1 MKNIILII
9 AVVLLPFMSS
19 AQIKKASLQA
29 SGLTCSMCS
38 NSVLKSLKAV
48 PFVGTIDSDV
58 ETSTFNITFKDGQE
72 VDLDALQKA
81 VAKAGFSV
89 SKLVFTMN
97 VGAIRVKED
106 THVDINGKTYHF
118 INVKE
123 KALNGDVD
131 LTLIDKNFVTSK
143 EFKKFKGQT
152 KMTCY
157 TTGTKQACCSSGK
170 GNDRMYHVTI

>member
-1 MKNIILII
+1 MKKIIII
-9 AVVLLPFMSS
+9 MAVVLLPFIAG
-19 AQIKKASLQA
+19 AQIKKANLQA

-38 NSVLKSLKAV
+38 NSVYKSLSAV
-48 PFVGTIDSDV
+48 PFVKNVDSDV
-58 ETSTFNITFKDGQE
+58 ETSTFTITFKDGQN

-97 VGAIRVKED
+97 VGAIKVKD
-106 THVDINGKTYHF
+106 DAHIDIAGKTYHF

-123 KALNGDVD
+123 KSLNGDVD

-152 KMTCY
+152 KMACY
-157 TTGTKQACCSSGK
+157 TTGTKQECCTAGK
-170 GNDRMYHVTI
+170 SDNRMYHVTI

>member
-1 MKNIILII
+1 MKKIIIII
-9 AVVLLPFMSS
+9 AVVLFPFMAS

-38 NSVLKSLKAV
+38 NSVLKSLTAV
-48 PFVGTIDSDV
+48 PFVDKIDSDV
-58 ETSTFNITFKDGQE
+58 ETSTFNITFKEGQE

-81 VAKAGFSV
+81 VSKAGFSV

-97 VGAIRVKED
+97 VGAIKVKED
-106 THVDINGKTYHF
+106 AHIDINGKTYHF

-143 EFKKFKGQT
+143 EFKKFKSQT
-152 KMTCY
+152 KMACY
-157 TTGTKQACCSSGK
+157 TTGTKQACCSSGTS
-170 GNDRMYHVTI
+170 NDRMYHVTI